1 LTCCY
6 RCCTLW
12 VHCKSGGAS
21 NGKGQ
26 PRKEIAM
33 LLRKL
38 VFAAAA
44 LIVSA
49 PVLADSHWRD
59 RDEWRERRFEH
70 YYTPRYHYYPQYY
83 RPAPRVVVVER
94 PVYPVY
100 EAHPAY
106 PIYPAYP
113 AYPAYHADADAN
125 TGVGIG

>member
-1 LTCCY
+1 
-6 RCCTLW
+6 
-12 VHCKSGGAS
+12 
-21 NGKGQ
+21 
-26 PRKEIAM
+26 M

-100 EAHPAY
+100 EAYPAY
-106 PIYPAYP
+106 PMYPAYP

-125 TGVGIG
+125 TGVEIFLGAVAGAVIAHELSR